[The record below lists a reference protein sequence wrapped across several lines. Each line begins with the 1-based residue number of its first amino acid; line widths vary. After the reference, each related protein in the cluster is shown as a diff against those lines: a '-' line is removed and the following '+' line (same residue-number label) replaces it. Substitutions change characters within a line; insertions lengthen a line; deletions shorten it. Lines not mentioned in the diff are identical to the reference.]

1 MGDKRDLTISNE
13 KKQKQSSIME
23 KKDAKIKEKYISP
36 QMQVHVFTLEKGF
49 ATSLKGVTDGDVSGQ
64 SPSSVEQWGTDQW
77 DGASF

>member
-1 MGDKRDLTISNE
+1 
-13 KKQKQSSIME
+13 ME